1 MSLYKRQDI
10 PKLLSTI
17 EQGNISQV
25 YLLFGERYLCRSAV
39 QEIIDCL
46 LPDQERQATSLQHI
60 DGDQEDPAKTLN
72 LLRTYSLFPGR
83 QIFWVTD
90 SKLFFSKGIAKSI
103 WDKVCKKKEANE
115 KKHAR
120 RYLKQMLDLA
130 AVSPAEMLDEDITSL
145 SSTRWKNL
153 FGFVKP
159 KGDLSWVLELLTGN
173 QEDNEPTRDVGPADT
188 ISLYTSAFEAG
199 IPPDNIL
206 ILLAETVD
214 KRKRFYKFIQENGV
228 VVNLSVES
236 GGSAAAKRDQ
246 DSVLKDLVVK
256 TLAGFD
262 KKIDPQAI
270 PVLLERVGFHPV
282 AAVMESEKL
291 AHYAGDRQAIS
302 KADVDAIIGRTR
314 EEALYELNEA
324 VTGGRLE
331 ESLTILARLQEGGVH
346 PLAILA
352 TLKNH
357 MKKLLLVR
365 SLQDMDDPK
374 YFKSIAFPAFQKS
387 YLPKLKDG
395 RDEWSTMLW
404 KSHPYGLYMLFRQ
417 AAQFTYQELE
427 NSLKELL
434 KAEFRLKSS
443 SVDNR
448 LIIDSLLFNIL
459 HNSLSETHAT

>member
-1 MSLYKRQDI
+1 MPLYKRQEI
-10 PKLLSTI
+10 PQLLTAI
-17 EQGNISQV
+17 EQGETSQI
-25 YLLFGERYLCRSAV
+25 YLLFGERYLCRSAA
-39 QEIIDCL
+39 QELIDRL
-46 LPDQERQATSLQHI
+46 LPNQERQATSLQHI
-60 DGDQEDPAKTLN
+60 DGDQEDQVKTLN

-90 SKLFFSKGIAKSI
+90 SKLFFSKGIAKYI
-103 WDKVCKKKEANE
+103 WDKVCKKKKANE
-115 KKHAR
+115 KKQAL

-130 AVSPAEMLDEDITSL
+130 AVTPAEMIEEDITSL
-145 SSTRWKNL
+145 SGTRWKNL
-153 FGFVKP
+153 FGFAMP
-159 KGDLSWVLELLTGN
+159 KGDLSWVLELLAAN
-173 QEDNEPTRDVGPADT
+173 QEDNEPTRDRDSADT
-188 ISLYTSAFEAG
+188 ISLYSSAFETG
-199 IPPDNIL
+199 IPPENIL
-206 ILLAETVD
+206 LLLAESID
-214 KRKRFYKFIQENGV
+214 KRKRFFKFIQEKGV
-228 VVNLSVES
+228 VVDLSVET
-236 GGSAAAKRDQ
+236 GGSAAARRDQ
-246 DSVLKDLVVK
+246 ESVLKDLVIK

-291 AHYAGDRQAIS
+291 AHYAGDREVIS
-302 KADVDAIIGRTR
+302 KADVDTIIGRTR

-331 ESLTILARLQEGGVH
+331 ESLIILAHLQENGVH
-346 PLAILA
+346 ALAILS

-357 MKKLLLVR
+357 LKKLLLVR
-365 SLQDMDDPK
+365 SFQDLDDPV
-374 YFKSIAFPAFQKS
+374 YSKSIGFPAFQKS

-395 RDEWSTMLW
+395 REEWSNMLW

-417 AAQFTYQELE
+417 AAKFSCQELE

-448 LIIDSLLFNIL
+448 LIVDSLLFNIL
-459 HNSLSETHAT
+459 RNNSSEKYGT

>member
-1 MSLYKRQDI
+1 MSLFERQDI
-10 PKLLSTI
+10 PKLLTAI
-17 EQGNISQV
+17 EQGNISQI

-60 DGDQEDPAKTLN
+60 DGDLEDPVKTLN

-90 SKLFFSKGIAKSI
+90 SKLFFSKGITKNI
-103 WDKVCKKKEANE
+103 WDKACRKKEANE
-115 KKHAR
+115 KKPAL

-130 AVSPAEMLDEDITSL
+130 SVSPAEMIEEDMTSL
-145 SSTRWKNL
+145 SGPRWKNL
-153 FGFVKP
+153 FGFAKP
-159 KGDLSWVLELLTGN
+159 KGDLSWVLELLAGY
-173 QEDNEPTRDVGPADT
+173 QGDKEPSRDGESADT
-188 ISLYTSAFEAG
+188 LSLYTSAFEAG

-214 KRKRFYKFIQENGV
+214 KRKRFFKFIKEEGV
-228 VVNLSVES
+228 VVDLSVES
-236 GGSAAAKRDQ
+236 GGSAAARRDQ
-246 DSVLKDLVVK
+246 ESVLKDLVIK

-262 KKIDPQAI
+262 KKIEPQAI

-291 AHYAGDRQAIS
+291 AHYAGDREVIS

-331 ESLTILARLQEGGVH
+331 ESLVILARLQENGVH
-346 PLAILA
+346 ALAILS

-357 MKKLLLVR
+357 LKKLLLVR
-365 SLQDMDDPK
+365 SLQDLDDPV
-374 YFKSIAFPAFQKS
+374 YTKSIGFPAFQKG

-395 RDEWSTMLW
+395 REEWSNMLW

-417 AAQFTYQELE
+417 AAQFNCQKLE
-427 NSLKELL
+427 NNLKELL

-448 LIIDSLLFNIL
+448 LIIDSLLLNIL
-459 HNSLSETHAT
+459 RNNSSEKYGT

>member
-1 MSLYKRQDI
+1 MSLFERQDI
-10 PKLLSTI
+10 PKLLTAI
-17 EQGNISQV
+17 EQGNTAQI
-25 YLLFGERYLCRSAV
+25 YLLFGERYLCRSAA

-46 LPDQERQATSLQHI
+46 LPGRERQTTSLQHI
-60 DGDQEDPAKTLN
+60 DGDQEDQVKTLN

-90 SKLFFSKGIAKSI
+90 SKLFFSKGIAKNI
-103 WDKVCKKKEANE
+103 WDKACKKKEADE
-115 KKHAR
+115 KKPAL

-130 AVSPAEMLDEDITSL
+130 AVSPAEMIEEDMASL
-145 SSTRWKNL
+145 SGPRWKNL
-153 FGFVKP
+153 FGFTKP
-159 KGDLSWVLELLTGN
+159 KGDLSWVLELLAETQGAK
-173 QEDNEPTRDVGPADT
+173 EPSRDGESADT
-188 ISLYTSAFEAG
+188 LSLYAGAFEAG

-214 KRKRFYKFIQENGV
+214 KRKRFFKFIKESGV
-228 VVNLSVES
+228 VVDLSVES

-246 DSVLKDLVVK
+246 ESVLKDLVIK

-291 AHYAGDRQAIS
+291 AHFAGDREVIN

-331 ESLTILARLQEGGVH
+331 ESLVLLARLQENGVH
-346 PLAILA
+346 ALAILS

-357 MKKLLLVR
+357 LKKLLLVR
-365 SLQDMDDPK
+365 SFQDLDEPA
-374 YFKSIAFPAFQKS
+374 YSKSIGFPAFQKG

-395 RDEWSTMLW
+395 RDEWSNMLW

-417 AAQFTYQELE
+417 AAQFNCQKLE

-448 LIIDSLLFNIL
+448 LIIDNLLFNIL
-459 HNSLSETHAT
+459 RNNSPEKYGT